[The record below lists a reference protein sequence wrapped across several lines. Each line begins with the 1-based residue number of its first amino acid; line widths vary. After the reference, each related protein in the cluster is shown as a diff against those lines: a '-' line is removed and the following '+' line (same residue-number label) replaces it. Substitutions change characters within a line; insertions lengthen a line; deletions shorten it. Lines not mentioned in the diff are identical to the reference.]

1 VSHNFRVWAKGRSGA
16 APVHS
21 EHGICGFYEMWLG
34 LFVGRLL
41 RCSAMLNIDS
51 QPPAPAV
58 TANSASPLD
67 IAKREAG
74 LHKRLSLRQLAMI
87 GLGSTIGTGLFL
99 GSAISVKLAGPA
111 VILSFAAGAIIALT
125 VMWAL
130 AEMAVEHP
138 AAGSFGLYAEMYL
151 HPWAGFAVRYTYW
164 LCLVMV
170 IGSEVVAA
178 AIYCK
183 FWMPH
188 APAWVWIAGFSMVLV
203 VINTLS
209 IENFASIEYWF
220 AMIKVVTIVAFL
232 ILGSMLLFGVGF
244 PRIGWTNFT
253 AHGGFSPHG
262 WRGVGLGVVMAI
274 FSFLGLEIVGV
285 TAGEAADPKTAVPR
299 ALGRTLGYL
308 ALFYLGGL
316 ALVVGIVPW
325 TEIGLGQSP
334 FVRVFERVGIP
345 AASHVMNFVVL
356 SAALSSALCN
366 LYFTARLLFSLAR
379 SGFAPAGLGKLSRRG
394 MPVAAVL
401 TSSIGLAV
409 ALVLSQ
415 MFKQTAFIFL
425 IGVAFFGG
433 PFIWLMTLATHIA
446 FRLRVAKEKR
456 TIAVIAPLGIWSSI
470 AGIAALLAILTSTW
484 WIPDFHVVLLTGPP
498 WLLFLTVCYFIWR
511 KLRGQ
516 ESSSGA
522 APHG

>member
-1 VSHNFRVWAKGRSGA
+1 MNAEPQSTLPA
-16 APVHS
+16 ASAASSS
-21 EHGICGFYEMWLG
+21 EAQD
-34 LFVGRLL
+34 V
-41 RCSAMLNIDS
+41 
-51 QPPAPAV
+51 
-58 TANSASPLD
+58 
-67 IAKREAG
+67 AKREAG
-74 LHKRLSLRQLAMI
+74 LHKRLTSRQVAMI
-87 GLGSTIGTGLFL
+87 GLGCTIGTGLFL

-111 VILSFAAGAIIALT
+111 VILSFAAGAVIALS

-130 AEMAVEHP
+130 AEMAVEQP

-164 LCLVMV
+164 LCLVMIV
-170 IGSEVVAA
+170 GSEVVAA

-183 FWMPH
+183 FWFPQT
-188 APAWVWIAGFSMVLV
+188 PAGIWIAGFSIALVL
-203 VINTLS
+203 INTLS
-209 IENFASIEYWF
+209 IEDFGSIEYWF

-232 ILGSMLLFGVGF
+232 VLGAMLLFGVGF
-244 PRIGWTNFT
+244 PRIGLVNYT
-253 AHGGFSPHG
+253 ANGGFSPHG

-274 FSFLGLEIVGV
+274 FSYLGLEIVGV

-299 ALGRTLGYL
+299 ALRRTLGFL

-366 LYFTARLLFSLAR
+366 LYFTARMLFSLSR
-379 SGFAPAGLGKLSRRG
+379 SGFAPTFLGKLNKRG

-401 TSSIGLAV
+401 ASSIGMAV
-409 ALVLSQ
+409 ALVLAQ
-415 MFKQTAFIFL
+415 LFQDTAFVFL

-433 PFIWLMTLATHIA
+433 PFIWLMTLITHIG
-446 FRLRVAKEKR
+446 FRRRMAQENR
-456 TIAVIAPLGIWSSI
+456 AIARIAPLGIWSSI
-470 AGIAALLAILTSTW
+470 FGIVALLAVLASTW
-484 WIPDFHVVLLTGPP
+484 WIPNFHVALLSGPP
-498 WLLFLTVCYFIWR
+498 WLVFLTVCYFIWR
-511 KLRGQ
+511 KFGSTK
-516 ESSSGA
+516 SSSGA

>member
-1 VSHNFRVWAKGRSGA
+1 
-16 APVHS
+16 
-21 EHGICGFYEMWLG
+21 
-34 LFVGRLL
+34 
-41 RCSAMLNIDS
+41 
-51 QPPAPAV
+51 
-58 TANSASPLD
+58 
-67 IAKREAG
+67 
-74 LHKRLSLRQLAMI
+74 
-87 GLGSTIGTGLFL
+87 
-99 GSAISVKLAGPA
+99 
-111 VILSFAAGAIIALT
+111 VILSFAAGAVIALT

-164 LCLVMV
+164 LCLVMI

-178 AIYCK
+178 AIYCD
-183 FWMPH
+183 FWSPRV
-188 APAWVWIAGFSMVLV
+188 PVWIWMGGFSAILIL
-203 VINTLS
+203 INTMS
-209 IENFASIEYWF
+209 IEDFGSIEYWF

-232 ILGSMLLFGVGF
+232 ILGAMLLFGVGF
-244 PRIGWTNFT
+244 PRIGLTNFT

-285 TAGEAADPKTAVPR
+285 TAGEAACPKTAVPR
-299 ALGRTLGYL
+299 ALRRTLGFL

-334 FVRVFERVGIP
+334 FVRVFERAGIP
-345 AASHVMNFVVL
+345 AASHIMNFVVL

-366 LYFTARLLFSLAR
+366 LYFTARMLFSLSR
-379 SGFAPAGLGKLSRRG
+379 GGFAPPFLGRLSKKG

-401 TSSIGLAV
+401 VSSIGMAV
-409 ALVLSQ
+409 ALMLSETL
-415 MFKQTAFIFL
+415 KETAFLFL

-446 FRLRVAKEKR
+446 FRLRVAKENR
-456 TIAVIAPLGIWSSI
+456 VIARIAPLGIWSSI
-470 AGIAALLAILTSTW
+470 FGIVALLAVLASTW
-484 WIPDFHVVLLTGPP
+484 WIPDFHVALRFGPP
-498 WLLFLTVCYFIWR
+498 WLVFLTVCYFTWR
-511 KLRGQ
+511 KFRSP
-516 ESSSGA
+516 EAPAGA
-522 APHG
+522 APNG

>member
-1 VSHNFRVWAKGRSGA
+1 MSANLEAQPTA
-16 APVHS
+16 AV
-21 EHGICGFYEMWLG
+21 
-34 LFVGRLL
+34 
-41 RCSAMLNIDS
+41 S
-51 QPPAPAV
+51 QPPKA
-58 TANSASPLD
+58 LD
-67 IAKREAG
+67 AAREIEQHAAKREAG
-74 LHKRLSLRQLAMI
+74 LHKRLSSRQVAMI
-87 GLGSTIGTGLFL
+87 GLGCTIGTGLFL

-111 VILSFAAGAIIALT
+111 VIVSFAAGAAIALS

-164 LCLVMV
+164 LCLVMI

-178 AIYCK
+178 AIYCD
-183 FWMPH
+183 FWSPRV
-188 APAWVWIAGFSMVLV
+188 PVWIWIGGFSAILIL
-203 VINTLS
+203 INTMS
-209 IENFASIEYWF
+209 IEDFGSIEYWF
-220 AMIKVVTIVAFL
+220 AMIKVVTIVLFL
-232 ILGSMLLFGVGF
+232 ILGAMLLFGVGF
-244 PRIGWTNFT
+244 PRIGLTNFT

-299 ALGRTLGYL
+299 ALRRTLGFL

-334 FVRVFERVGIP
+334 FVRVFERAGIP
-345 AASHVMNFVVL
+345 AASHIMNFVVL

-366 LYFTARLLFSLAR
+366 LYFTARMLFSLSR
-379 SGFAPAGLGKLSRRG
+379 GGFAPPFLGRLSKKG

-401 TSSIGLAV
+401 VSSIGMAV
-409 ALVLSQ
+409 ALLLS
-415 MFKQTAFIFL
+415 KTLKETAFLFL

-446 FRLRVAKEKR
+446 FRLRVAKENR
-456 TIAVIAPLGIWSSI
+456 VIARIAPLGIWSSI
-470 AGIAALLAILTSTW
+470 FGIVALLAVLASTW
-484 WIPDFHVVLLTGPP
+484 WIPDFHVALLSGPP
-498 WLLFLTVCYFIWR
+498 WLVFLTVCYFIWR
-511 KLRGQ
+511 KFR
-516 ESSSGA
+516 SPKAPAGA

>member
-1 VSHNFRVWAKGRSGA
+1 MNADPQTPPPSVAVSSSTEIQDA
-16 APVHS
+16 
-21 EHGICGFYEMWLG
+21 
-34 LFVGRLL
+34 
-41 RCSAMLNIDS
+41 
-51 QPPAPAV
+51 
-58 TANSASPLD
+58 
-67 IAKREAG
+67 AKREAG
-74 LHKRLSLRQLAMI
+74 LHQRLSSRQVAMI
-87 GLGSTIGTGLFL
+87 GLGCTIGTGLFL

-111 VILSFAAGAIIALT
+111 VILSFAAGAVIALS

-130 AEMAVEHP
+130 AEMAVEQP

-164 LCLVMV
+164 LCLVMI

-183 FWMPH
+183 FWFPH
-188 APAWVWIAGFSMVLV
+188 APAGIWIAGFSIALVL
-203 VINTLS
+203 INTLS
-209 IENFASIEYWF
+209 IEDFGSIEYWF

-232 ILGSMLLFGVGF
+232 ILGSMLLFGIAF
-244 PRIGWTNFT
+244 PRIGLRNFT
-253 AHGGFSPHG
+253 ANGGFSPHG

-274 FSFLGLEIVGV
+274 FSYLGLEIVGV

-299 ALGRTLGYL
+299 ALRRTLGFL

-366 LYFTARLLFSLAR
+366 LYFTARMLFSLSR
-379 SGFAPAGLGKLSRRG
+379 SGYAPALLGKLSKKG

-401 TSSIGLAV
+401 ASSIGMAV
-409 ALVLSQ
+409 ALVLAQ
-415 MFKQTAFIFL
+415 LFQDTAFVFL

-433 PFIWLMTLATHIA
+433 PFIWLMTLLTHIG
-446 FRLRVAKEKR
+446 FRRRMAQENR
-456 TIAVIAPLGIWSSI
+456 AIAPIAPLGICSSI
-470 AGIAALLAILTSTW
+470 FGIVALLGVLASTW
-484 WIPDFHVVLLTGPP
+484 WIPDFHVALLSGPP
-498 WLLFLTVCYFIWR
+498 WLVVLTLCYFIWR
-511 KLRGQ
+511 KFGSAK
-516 ESSSGA
+516 SSSGA
-522 APHG
+522 APHE

>member
-1 VSHNFRVWAKGRSGA
+1 
-16 APVHS
+16 
-21 EHGICGFYEMWLG
+21 
-34 LFVGRLL
+34 
-41 RCSAMLNIDS
+41 
-51 QPPAPAV
+51 
-58 TANSASPLD
+58 
-67 IAKREAG
+67 
-74 LHKRLSLRQLAMI
+74 MI
-87 GLGSTIGTGLFL
+87 GLGCTIGTGLFL

-111 VILSFAAGAIIALT
+111 VILSFGIGALIALP

-138 AAGSFGLYAEMYL
+138 AAGSFGLYAEMFL
-151 HPWAGFAVRYTYW
+151 HPWAGFVARYTYW
-164 LCLVMV
+164 LCLVMI

-178 AIYCK
+178 AIYCE
-183 FWMPH
+183 FWFPH
-188 APAWVWIAGFSMVLV
+188 APAWLWIAGFSVLMVI
-203 VINTLS
+203 INTLS
-209 IENFASIEYWF
+209 VENFGSIEYWF
-220 AMIKVVTIVAFL
+220 AMIKVITIVAFL
-232 ILGSMLLFGVGF
+232 ILGAMLLFGIGF
-244 PRIGWTNFT
+244 PRIGLSNFT
-253 AHGGFSPHG
+253 AHGGFIPNG

-299 ALGRTLGYL
+299 ALRRTLGYL

-366 LYFTARLLFSLAR
+366 LYFTARMLFSLSR
-379 SGFAPAGLGKLSRRG
+379 SGFAPAGLGKLSKKG

-401 TSSIGLAV
+401 ASSIGMVLAM
-409 ALVLSQ
+409 VLSQ
-415 MFKQTAFIFL
+415 MFKETAFIFL

-446 FRLRVAKEKR
+446 FRRRMAQENRAIVK
-456 TIAVIAPLGIWSSI
+456 IAPLGIWSSVV
-470 AGIAALLAILTSTW
+470 GIFALLAVLGSTW
-484 WIPDFHVVLLTGPP
+484 WMPDFHVALLAGPP
-498 WLLFLTVCYFIWR
+498 WLVFLTVCYFIWR
-511 KLRGQ
+511 KFG
-516 ESSSGA
+516 SPKFTSGA
-522 APHG
+522 ETHDHG